1 MNNCSFSKS
10 EKDKGRPTSLT
21 MVDPP
26 SPGGRSTRAQGERSM
41 SEERSIQDGP
51 RSGKSN
57 LAYAYL
63 QCSSFAFVPLGLR
76 SSAQHPTL
84 GESST
89 TELDPS
95 LGLHCLFH
103 KSFHTPQSKFDSLE
117 KHISQ
122 IYKQNRR
129 FNNNLGCC

>member
-21 MVDPP
+21 MADPP
-26 SPGGRSTRAQGERSM
+26 SPGGRRNQAQGEHLM
-41 SEERSIQDGP
+41 SEEGSIQDGP
-51 RSGKSN
+51 HGWEGWGSPSAESN

-63 QCSSFAFVPLGLR
+63 KCSSFAFIPLGLR
-76 SSAQHPTL
+76 SCAQHPTV
-84 GESST
+84 GESSA

-117 KHISQ
+117 DRKSVV
-122 IYKQNRR
+122 
-129 FNNNLGCC
+129 